1 MPQAGLKKREKTSKV
16 KKPTGKIAPKKAAPR
31 KIAPRRKSAQR
42 DVEIAKRHQAALTA
56 TTEKLLA
63 SRVGH
68 LEILKGNRRELEK
81 KNKEDEEKKKKKAA
95 NAQPN

>member
-16 KKPTGKIAPKKAAPR
+16 KKPSGKIAPKRAAPR
-31 KIAPRRKSAQR
+31 KIAPRRKGAQR
-42 DVEIAKRHQAALTA
+42 DVEIAKKHQAALT
-56 TTEKLLA
+56 TNTEKLLA

-81 KNKEDEEKKKKKAA
+81 KNKEEEEKKKKKAA
-95 NAQPN
+95 NAQQK

>member
-1 MPQAGLKKREKTSKV
+1 MPQAGLKKRETVKKV
-16 KKPTGKIAPKKAAPR
+16 KKASGYLAPKRAAPR

-42 DVEIAKRHQAALTA
+42 DVSIAKRHQAALTA

-68 LEILKGNRRELEK
+68 LELLKGNRRELEK
-81 KNKEDEEKKKKKAA
+81 KTKEDEEKKKKKAA
-95 NAQPN
+95 NAQK